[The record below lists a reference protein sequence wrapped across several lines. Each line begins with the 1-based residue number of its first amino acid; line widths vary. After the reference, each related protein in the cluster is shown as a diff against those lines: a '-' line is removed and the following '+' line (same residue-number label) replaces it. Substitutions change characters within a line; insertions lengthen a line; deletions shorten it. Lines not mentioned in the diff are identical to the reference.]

1 MKDLTSVIAAAVAFA
16 VTAGSGYFVI
26 PYLKKLKFGQT
37 ILDIGPKWHKGK
49 QGTPTMGGVMII
61 AGVLLSL
68 LAAFG
73 YSSAVSGRF
82 ASELHDSYRLS
93 VFLSGIFLALGM
105 SAIGF
110 MDDYIKVVK
119 KRNLGLTAR
128 QKTFLQLL
136 VAAAYLVSLC
146 LSGMKTTTIPF
157 IGDINIV
164 KGAGLLFWPIAL
176 MFIYGFT
183 NAVNLT
189 DGIDGLASA
198 VTLVVACA
206 FMLASGFLYQFGV
219 NALSA
224 ALAGACCGFIVW
236 NAKPAKVFMGDTG
249 SMFLGGMVVA
259 ISFGTER
266 PVLLLL
272 AGITYFAEALS
283 DILQVAHYKRTKK
296 RLFKMAPLHHH
307 FEMCGWSE
315 QKIVLV
321 FSGVAALGCLPL
333 SAGPCTLCARC
344 TCPTRPCRYPSKRLT
359 SMEAY
364 GLWVSDICQKSGLPY
379 NYGPQTLT
387 YTSCVLIAEE

>member
-68 LAAFG
+68 LVAFG
-73 YSSAVSGRF
+73 YSAAVSGRF

-136 VAAAYLVSLC
+136 VAAAYLISLC

-189 DGIDGLASA
+189 DGIDGLASS
-198 VTLVVACA
+198 VTLVVTCA
-206 FMLASGFLYQFGV
+206 FMLASGFLYRFGI

-249 SMFLGGMVVA
+249 SMFLGGAVVA

-321 FSGVAALGCLPL
+321 FSGVAALGSLLALLPIIFN
-333 SAGPCTLCARC
+333 
-344 TCPTRPCRYPSKRLT
+344 K
-359 SMEAY
+359 
-364 GLWVSDICQKSGLPY
+364 
-379 NYGPQTLT
+379 
-387 YTSCVLIAEE
+387 

>member
-68 LAAFG
+68 LVAFG
-73 YSSAVSGRF
+73 YSAAVSGRF

-136 VAAAYLVSLC
+136 VAAAYLISLC

-189 DGIDGLASA
+189 DGIDGLASS

-206 FMLASGFLYQFGV
+206 FMLASGFLYQFGI
-219 NALSA
+219 NAFSA

-249 SMFLGGMVVA
+249 SMFLGGAVVA

-272 AGITYFAEALS
+272 TGITYFAEALS

-321 FSGVAALGCLPL
+321 FSGVAALGSLLALLPIIFN
-333 SAGPCTLCARC
+333 
-344 TCPTRPCRYPSKRLT
+344 K
-359 SMEAY
+359 
-364 GLWVSDICQKSGLPY
+364 
-379 NYGPQTLT
+379 
-387 YTSCVLIAEE
+387 